1 MDDVGKVFSIAAEY
15 RQKFNHDVVIDLIGY
30 RKHGHNELDQP
41 SFTQPLMY
49 KRVAEMKPVA
59 EIYEAQL
66 IKEGVI
72 TKEQSEQMKDHV
84 RAELESAYEASKS
97 HKFAI
102 EEWTSEEWEGIK
114 QVNNKISTTGVKLD
128 RLKDLGLKIT
138 TLPDDWSFHPTVKK
152 IYETRRKSVSDGKS
166 VDWGTAESLAFAS
179 LIEDGFQVRISG
191 QDVERG
197 TFSHRHS
204 VVFDQERDQS
214 YIPMTTVIPNSQI
227 ERFQVCNSHLSEY
240 AVLGFEYGYAQTHPN
255 TLTIWEA

>member
-1 MDDVGKVFSIAAEY
+1 
-15 RQKFNHDVVIDLIGY
+15 
-30 RKHGHNELDQP
+30 
-41 SFTQPLMY
+41 MY